1 MSRTVVL
8 CVLLAAAPVLA
19 LSAAPLSAQQ
29 VQSRCNDTPVAK
41 AKKSM
46 FGSLLGGLADS
57 ALGRIGAP
65 TSVIG
70 VALPVGSM
78 LSDAIINLLDCKEQ
92 QQAAQATDTA
102 IRGGVGS
109 EAAWKSDSRPNVSG
123 RSKVTGEEKLADG
136 GQCLTVTDIVI
147 VDGEETSV
155 PKRMCRARGAKGF
168 AKV

>member
-1 MSRTVVL
+1 MKRALVL
-8 CVLLAAAPVLA
+8 SGLIAAAPIVA
-19 LSAAPLSAQQ
+19 FSAAPVAAQQ
-29 VQSRCNDTPVAK
+29 APAKCTETPAAK
-41 AKKSM
+41 TKKSL
-46 FGSLLGGLADS
+46 FGSVLGGLASS

-65 TSVIG
+65 GSVVGI
-70 VALPVGSM
+70 ALPVGSL

-92 QQAAQATDTA
+92 QQAAQATDQA

-109 EAAWKSDSRPNVSG
+109 ESAWKSESRPNVSG

-136 GQCLTVTDIVI
+136 GQCMTVTDIVI

-168 AKV
+168 ARV